1 MEYIN
6 FYTVVGYFVLRIAT
20 KGFLQKNF
28 FLMLVDKYLSFFTI
42 IVIIQVLAKMICI
55 VVGSKLI

>member
-6 FYTVVGYFVLRIAT
+6 FYTVVGYFILRSAT

-28 FLMLVDKYLSFFTI
+28 FLMLIDKYLTFVSFI
-42 IVIIQVLAKMICI
+42 LILQVLAKIICI

>member
-6 FYTVVGYFVLRIAT
+6 FYTVVGYFILRSAT

-42 IVIIQVLAKMICI
+42 IVIIQVLAKIICI